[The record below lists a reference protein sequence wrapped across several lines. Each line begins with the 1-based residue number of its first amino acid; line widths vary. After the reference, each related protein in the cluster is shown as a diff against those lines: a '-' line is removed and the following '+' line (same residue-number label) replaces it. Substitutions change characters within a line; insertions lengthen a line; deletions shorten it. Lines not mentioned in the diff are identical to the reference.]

1 MKRFSDIL
9 RGNLGIT
16 IIKDTVKN
24 QNSPSIPPIIEEL
37 LPEEE
42 SKPEEKDEQP
52 KKGI

>member
-24 QNSPSIPPIIEEL
+24 QNLPSIPPIVEEPSL
-37 LPEEE
+37 EEE
-42 SKPEEKDEQP
+42 SKPKEKDEQP